1 MAKTTAKEYS
11 VVGVSFYRGAW
22 AVRYANSAGR
32 QAVLLRNGHT
42 DVHMYILEVPGHKMD
57 AIDAMLDVLDEGDHG
72 LPEGAVAAIQ
82 NEAREL
88 GFVL

>member
-1 MAKTTAKEYS
+1 MAKTTVKEYS
-11 VVGVSFYRGAW
+11 VVGVSFHNGAW

-42 DVHMYILEVPGHKMD
+42 DVHMYVMDVAGHKMD
-57 AIDAMLDVLDEGDHG
+57 CVDALLDVLDEGDHG
-72 LPEGAVAAIQ
+72 LPLGAVEAIQ
-82 NEAREL
+82 AEAREL